1 MDDKKT
7 PRSGASVRKAQ
18 ERDERAKR
26 LAAALRANLAKRKA
40 QLRGREAKK
49 HEPEE

>member
-1 MDDKKT
+1 MEDKKT
-7 PRSGASVRKAQ
+7 PRSGASVRKAR

-40 QLRGREAKK
+40 QQKSRTEKK
-49 HEPEE
+49 SDAEE